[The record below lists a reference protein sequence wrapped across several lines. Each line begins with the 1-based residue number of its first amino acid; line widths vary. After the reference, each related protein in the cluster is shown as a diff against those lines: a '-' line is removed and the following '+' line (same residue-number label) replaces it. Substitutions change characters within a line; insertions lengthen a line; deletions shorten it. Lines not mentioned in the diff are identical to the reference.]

1 MKALKGLCEA
11 ICALAYIYIC
21 EYFVYITDC
30 MSAAAAAA
38 AAASA
43 SATVEVDLL
52 ADVSI

>member
-30 MSAAAAAA
+30 MSAAAAA
-38 AAASA
+38 SA